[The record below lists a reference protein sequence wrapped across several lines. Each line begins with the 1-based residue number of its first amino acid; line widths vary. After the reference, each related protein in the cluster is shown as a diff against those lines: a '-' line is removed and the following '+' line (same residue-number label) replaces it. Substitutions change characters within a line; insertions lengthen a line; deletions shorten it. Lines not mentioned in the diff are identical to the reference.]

1 MKKHLLCILML
12 IFIVFPIKAQKS
24 KDLLIL
30 KNGNMIF
37 GKLIEVS
44 DSIYKIRTS
53 DGSIYFYRVS
63 DVNKIELTDSFFEGR
78 KKNGAGFTIEAG
90 ILAGAQ
96 SSQYKAPFSCNVL
109 ISVTKNTRN
118 VFSAG
123 SGVEYI
129 GHPFLPLFI
138 EYKILL
144 SDNKTAPFLFIR
156 GGKLFH
162 LNGDFGGSDPSGQQY
177 NVPTS
182 YKGGGSFT
190 IGTGISWVRD
200 WGETYLTFAYRNFH
214 ISHEETGY
222 NLLVSTYKNSYN
234 RLEIKYGFIF

>member
-1 MKKHLLCILML
+1 MKKLLLSILIL
-12 IFIVFPIKAQKS
+12 IFILFQLTAQKS
-24 KDLLIL
+24 KDLLLL

-44 DSIYKIRTS
+44 DSLYKIRTS

-63 DVNKIELTDSFFEGR
+63 DVNKIELADSFFEGR
-78 KKNGAGFTIEAG
+78 KKNGAGFTIETG

-96 SSQYKAPFSCNVL
+96 TSQYKTPFSCNIL
-109 ISVTKNTRN
+109 ISVIRNTRN
-118 VFSAG
+118 IFSAG
-123 SGVEYI
+123 SGVEYL
-129 GHPFLPLFI
+129 GEPFMPLFV
-138 EYKILL
+138 EYKVLF
-144 SDNKTAPFLFIR
+144 SDNKTTPFFFIR

-162 LNGDFGGSDPSGQQY
+162 LNGDFGASDPTSPQY
-177 NVPTS
+177 NVPSS

-200 WGETYLTFAYRNFH
+200 WGETYLSFAYRNLH
-214 ISHEETGY
+214 ISYEETGY
-222 NLLVSTYKNSYN
+222 NLLISTYKSSYN

>member
-1 MKKHLLCILML
+1 MKKLLLCILML
-12 IFIVFPIKAQKS
+12 ACILFQLKAQKS
-24 KDLLIL
+24 KDLLLL

-44 DSIYKIRTS
+44 DSLYKIRTS

-63 DVNKIELTDSFFEGR
+63 DVNKIELTDSFFDGR

-96 SSQYKAPFSCNVL
+96 SSQYKTPFSCNVL
-109 ISVTKNTRN
+109 ISVIKNTRN
-118 VFSAG
+118 IFSAG
-123 SGVEYI
+123 SGVEYL
-129 GHPFLPLFI
+129 GEPFLPLFV
-138 EYKILL
+138 EYKVLF
-144 SDNKTAPFLFIR
+144 SDNKTTPFLFIR

-162 LNGDFGGSDPSGQQY
+162 LNGDSGGSDATSPQY
-177 NVPTS
+177 NVPAS

-200 WGETYLTFAYRNFH
+200 WGETYLSFAYRNLH
-214 ISHEETGY
+214 ISYEETGY
-222 NLLVSTYKNSYN
+222 NLLISTYKSSYN

>member
-1 MKKHLLCILML
+1 MKKHFLCILML
-12 IFIVFPIKAQKS
+12 IFIVFPITAQKS
-24 KDLLIL
+24 KDLLML

-44 DSIYKIRTS
+44 DSLYKIRTA
-53 DGSIYFYRVS
+53 DGSLYFYRAS
-63 DVNKIELTDSFFEGR
+63 EVNRIELADSFFEGR
-78 KKNGAGFTIEAG
+78 KKNGGGFTIEAG
-90 ILAGAQ
+90 IMAGAQ
-96 SSQYKAPFSCNVL
+96 SSQYKAPFSCNFL

-123 SGVEYI
+123 SGVEYL
-129 GHPFLPLFI
+129 GQPFMPLFV
-138 EYKILL
+138 EYKVLF
-144 SDNKTAPFLFIR
+144 SDNKTTPFIFIR

-162 LNGDFGGSDPSGQQY
+162 LNGDFGGSDATGQQY

-200 WGETYLTFAYRNFH
+200 WGETYLSFAYRNLH
-214 ISHEETGY
+214 ISYDETGY
-222 NLLVSTYKNSYN
+222 NLLTSTYKNSYN
-234 RLEIKYGFIF
+234 RLEIKYGFRF